1 MQRVVVVLFRKPR
14 SVERRSVQHRG
25 IASGT
30 SGANGLN
37 ARARAPA
44 DLVIASKHEVSK
56 LWQQAQGSHVMAR
69 RDFLQDANQ
78 GMLHRR
84 IAHLRIGALGVNALQ
99 RVGQVRKCD
108 FVIRRRS
115 QKMEAAAQ
123 AH

>member
-1 MQRVVVVLFRKPR
+1 VQRVVVVLFRKPR
-14 SVERRSVQHRG
+14 SVERRSVKHRG
-25 IASGT
+25 IALGT
-30 SGANGLN
+30 IGAIGLN
-37 ARARAPA
+37 ACARPPA

-56 LWQQAQGSHVMAR
+56 LWQQAQGNHVMAR
-69 RDFLQDANQ
+69 RDFLQGANQ